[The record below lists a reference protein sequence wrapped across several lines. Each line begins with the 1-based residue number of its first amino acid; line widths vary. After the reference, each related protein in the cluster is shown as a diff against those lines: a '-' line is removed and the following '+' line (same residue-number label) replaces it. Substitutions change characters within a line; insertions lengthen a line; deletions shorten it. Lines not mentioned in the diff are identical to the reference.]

1 VVWNKIYLAMLHRNS
16 INSLRMTGSLLHL
29 LFMDYIGGIAQGRNE
44 TQERKEESDLYLSG
58 ATDQML

>member
-1 VVWNKIYLAMLHRNS
+1 
-16 INSLRMTGSLLHL
+16 MTGSLLHL

-44 TQERKEESDLYLSG
+44 TQVRKEESDLYLSG